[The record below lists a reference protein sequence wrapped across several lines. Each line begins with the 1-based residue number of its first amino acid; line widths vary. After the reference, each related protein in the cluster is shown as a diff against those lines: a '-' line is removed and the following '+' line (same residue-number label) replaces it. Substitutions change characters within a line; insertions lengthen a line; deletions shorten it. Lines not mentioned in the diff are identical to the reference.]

1 MNKKKTND
9 DNYELRK
16 DGLRLKFKVNVYMG
30 NELVKPSELRKLTIN
45 NINVNR
51 IVNEVV
57 DRITDKNGALKAS

>member
-1 MNKKKTND
+1 M
-9 DNYELRK
+9 
-16 DGLRLKFKVNVYMG
+16 KFKVNVYMG

-51 IVNEVV
+51 IVNDVV

>member
-51 IVNEVV
+51 IVNDVV
-57 DRITDKNGALKAS
+57 ERITDKNGALKAS

>member
-51 IVNEVV
+51 IVNDVV